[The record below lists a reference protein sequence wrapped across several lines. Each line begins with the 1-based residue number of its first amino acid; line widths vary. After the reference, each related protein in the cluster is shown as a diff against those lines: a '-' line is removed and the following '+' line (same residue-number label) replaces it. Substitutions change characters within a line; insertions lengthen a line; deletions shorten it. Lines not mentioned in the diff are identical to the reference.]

1 LTLQNEEGGGGE
13 RAKKRAPDDG
23 KKRLARNAMYRITFL
38 GETSDREEAT
48 MQQKLRQYT
57 ENYATATFCSHNQ
70 GENERAKTDDVICW
84 GKKPYVGYFGDAK

>member
-1 LTLQNEEGGGGE
+1 
-13 RAKKRAPDDG
+13 
-23 KKRLARNAMYRITFL
+23 
-38 GETSDREEAT
+38 

-84 GKKPYVGYFGDAK
+84 EKNPTLDILVMPNKSEQ

>member
-1 LTLQNEEGGGGE
+1 
-13 RAKKRAPDDG
+13 
-23 KKRLARNAMYRITFL
+23 MYRITFL

-84 GKKPYVGYFGDAK
+84 GKKPYVGYFGDAKQIGTIAITDPDKKGFTWAAQ

>member
-1 LTLQNEEGGGGE
+1 MRHHNVFQKHQEMKEID
-13 RAKKRAPDDG
+13 RA
-23 KKRLARNAMYRITFL
+23 
-38 GETSDREEAT
+38 AT

-84 GKKPYVGYFGDAK
+84 GKNPTLDILVMPNKSEQ